1 MTNVFKI
8 GLKRLNELEDKGIEI
23 NEGNWDLDDNEKHR
37 DLLLLKGLEKL
48 RAIGMLEHKDDSILG
63 FRMIRTKSGKEVFRS
78 FVNYVL
84 KYMVATSTWNGSK
97 DNVRL
102 SYIFSIHDEAFAI
115 LTIMNNWKVW
125 ERMAKGEKRPR
136 GNESLTLF
144 TNKKQRYN
152 SGVEVKI
159 KGWSNEG
166 LKEFNNILRYLIT
179 VRNKSDMKNLETEL
193 MEEEKEMLVDKTR
206 KRKRENNDD
215 QMIAEREIPLDAYN
229 INFIQE

>member
-1 MTNVFKI
+1 M
-8 GLKRLNELEDKGIEI
+8 
-23 NEGNWDLDDNEKHR
+23 
-37 DLLLLKGLEKL
+37 
-48 RAIGMLEHKDDSILG
+48 
-63 FRMIRTKSGKEVFRS
+63 
-78 FVNYVL
+78 
-84 KYMVATSTWNGSK
+84 
-97 DNVRL
+97 
-102 SYIFSIHDEAFAI
+102 
-115 LTIMNNWKVW
+115 
-125 ERMAKGEKRPR
+125 
-136 GNESLTLF
+136 TLF

>member
-1 MTNVFKI
+1 
-8 GLKRLNELEDKGIEI
+8 
-23 NEGNWDLDDNEKHR
+23 
-37 DLLLLKGLEKL
+37 
-48 RAIGMLEHKDDSILG
+48 
-63 FRMIRTKSGKEVFRS
+63 
-78 FVNYVL
+78 
-84 KYMVATSTWNGSK
+84 MVATSTWNGSK

-159 KGWSNEG
+159 KGRSNEG

-179 VRNKSDMKNLETEL
+179 VRNKSDMKNLEMEL
-193 MEEEKEMLVDKTR
+193 MEGEKDMLVDKTR
-206 KRKRENNDD
+206 KRKRDNNDD